1 MMLIGAGE
9 SRFRGVVL
17 PLPFPVTVMALCDD
31 GVDDDPA
38 GLDIARH
45 GFTQLGVFVALDQ
58 LRTDFLPPR
67 VDQNSFH
74 CSFLMS
80 GHLCFNSSS
89 LFSTFI
95 NFLFRPRRVFNSAE
109 KKEVGGERRN

>member
-1 MMLIGAGE
+1 MLIGAGE

-74 CSFLMS
+74 CSF
-80 GHLCFNSSS
+80 FNERPS
-89 LFSTFI
+89 LFQ
-95 NFLFRPRRVFNSAE
+95 LFVVIFNVHQFSFPSETSFQFGWKKRSRR
-109 KKEVGGERRN
+109 